1 MLTDTPSHSAW
12 SESRMGQ
19 TFGDIRYHVKQQ
31 KHVRN
36 VFSRHRHTAAK
47 LTGLASIARIS
58 DPTDVTASTSPQ
70 P

>member
-19 TFGDIRYHVKQQ
+19 KLDDFRCHVEQQ
-31 KHVRN
+31 KHVGN
-36 VFSRHRHTAAK
+36 VFSRRRHTATN
-47 LTGLASIARIS
+47 LTGAGSFARIS
-58 DPTDVTASTSPQ
+58 DPPDVTASTSPQ